1 MATLVRWSPFR
12 ELETMER
19 RMRRMF
25 DEFEPSGLAG
35 MSMPAADIYEE
46 DDHYV
51 VEVDVPGYDEADLDI
66 EVTDH
71 TLCIK
76 GAREEEKEESDK
88 AFQLKERL
96 ERRFERRF
104 VLPEE
109 ADLDALKAQYEKGV
123 LQIRAPKSTATAPRR
138 VEIEPKP

>member
-19 RMRRMF
+19 RMRRML
-25 DEFEPSGLAG
+25 DEFGPVGFAG
-35 MSMPAADIYEE
+35 ASMPAADIYEE
-46 DDHYV
+46 DDAYV
-51 VEVDVPGYDEADLDI
+51 VEVEVPGFDEGDLDI

-76 GAREEEKEESDK
+76 GERKEEKEETDK

-96 ERRFERRF
+96 ERHFERRF
-104 VLPEE
+104 VLPDE
-109 ADLDALKAQYEKGV
+109 ADLAELTATYEKGV
-123 LQIRAPKSTATAPRR
+123 LHVRAPKAADAEPRR
-138 VEIEPKP
+138 IEIESK

>member
-46 DDHYV
+46 GDEYV
-51 VEVDVPGYDEADLDI
+51 VEVDVPGYDEADLEI
-66 EVTDH
+66 EVTEH

-76 GAREEEKEESDK
+76 GERREEKEETDK

-96 ERRFERRF
+96 ERHFERRF

-109 ADLDALKAQYEKGV
+109 ADLDALRAKYEKGV
-123 LQIRAPKSTATAPRR
+123 LQVRAPKSSSAEPRR
-138 VEIEPKP
+138 IEIEHK

>member
-12 ELETMER
+12 ELETLER

-25 DEFEPSGLAG
+25 DEFEPSGLTG

-51 VEVDVPGYDEADLDI
+51 VEVDVPGYDEGDLDI

-76 GAREEEKEESDK
+76 GDRKEEKEEVDK

-96 ERRFERRF
+96 ERHFERRF

-109 ADLDALKAQYEKGV
+109 ADLESLQANYEKGV
-123 LQIRAPKSTATAPRR
+123 LQVRAPKSLGAEPRR
-138 VEIEPKP
+138 IEIEHK